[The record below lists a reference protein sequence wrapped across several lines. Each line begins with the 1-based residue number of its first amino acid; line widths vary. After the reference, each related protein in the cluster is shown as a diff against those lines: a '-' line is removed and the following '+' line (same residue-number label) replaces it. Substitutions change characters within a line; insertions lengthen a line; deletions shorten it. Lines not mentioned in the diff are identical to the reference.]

1 MSRVVTRPPLLKHM
15 ATLPRYIA
23 GSHRLAEA
31 KCYSSVA
38 SSHRHLQAVLS
49 ANENP
54 YGAGQGALEAIQVSL
69 AKQTLHRYPEKEQEE
84 ILLEAIAKIYPEA
97 GKYTVAAEQL
107 LIANGSDELVS
118 LATEQLLLANG
129 SDELISLLVHA
140 SVAGGD
146 NALVCSNS
154 FPIYSLAIRAVGAEV
169 REVKRLKPLFSLDI
183 NSLVEA
189 CDERTKVFFV
199 ANPDNPTG
207 ICLESSE
214 IEEILKVLPPWV
226 LLVLDGAY
234 SEYVEPSRCN
244 SETKKTGAIQKSEE
258 THGKKEQLSS
268 CDNATK
274 IEEKISQ
281 KNEETQ
287 GVKETLNHCHSAMKK
302 EGGGGDGEHGEEER
316 GEEEHGEGEYG
327 REVELN
333 RYDSGVKW
341 AAIRSEK
348 DENYGR
354 VVMLRTFSKI
364 YGLAALRLGYAVA
377 APHIIET
384 LKKIRMPFSVN
395 SLAIAAGIGAI
406 GDQKHVELSRK
417 RNSEQRLI
425 FTQFAESN
433 GLAPLPSQANFV
445 MLDCKGERRARALE
459 KLWREAGFLTRSCA
473 HNGLPH
479 ALRVTIGR
487 EDEMNAL
494 MQVPINLPK
503 ISS

>member
-1 MSRVVTRPPLLKHM
+1 MT
-15 ATLPRYIA
+15 TLPRYIA
-23 GSHRLAEA
+23 GSHRLPEG
-31 KCYSSVA
+31 KYLSSAA
-38 SSHRHLQAVLS
+38 SSASIASSDRHLQAVLS

-54 YGAGQGALEAIQVSL
+54 YGAGRSALEAIQLYL
-69 AKQTLHRYPEKEQEE
+69 AKQTLHRYPETEQEE
-84 ILLEAIAKIYPEA
+84 MLLEAIAKIYTTSRGKGTTSRGKEDRVDA
-97 GKYTVAAEQL
+97 EKYTVTAEQM
-107 LIANGSDELVS
+107 
-118 LATEQLLLANG
+118 LLANG

-140 SVAGGD
+140 AIANGD

-154 FPIYSLAIRAVGAEV
+154 FPIYSLAIRAAGAEV

-207 ICLESSE
+207 VCLGVTEVE
-214 IEEILKVLPPWV
+214 KILKVLPPWV

-234 SEYVEPSRCN
+234 GEYVEPSSCN
-244 SETKKTGAIQKSEE
+244 NATKEVEAIQKSEE
-258 THGKKEQLSS
+258 THGKKDELNS

-274 IEEKISQ
+274 IEADISQ
-281 KNEETQ
+281 KSKETQ
-287 GVKETLNHCHSAMKK
+287 GLKGTLNHCHSATKK
-302 EGGGGDGEHGEEER
+302 EAQ
-316 GEEEHGEGEYG
+316 
-327 REVELN
+327 LN
-333 RYDSGVKW
+333 RYDSGSKW
-341 AAIRSEK
+341 AAIRAEE

-406 GDQKHVELSRK
+406 GDQKHVVLSRK
-417 RNSEQRLI
+417 KNSEQRQI

-445 MLDCKGERRARALE
+445 MLDCKNERRARALE
-459 KLWREAGFLTRSCA
+459 TLWREAGFLTRSCA

-494 MQVPINLPK
+494 MKVPINIPK